1 MAVLML
7 MVVSGPGIVSASMG
21 VRVAHG
27 LQDGAGT
34 LLQHLH
40 DSGLQAPAT
49 RSRRPRPCVSPP
61 GSQDN
66 SPVTT
71 VASLAGGAYGG
82 GMAGPVAL
90 PADARSQERLE
101 WIADEVTEAAGE
113 ATLWKSRLTSAS
125 AERALAERMAAAIAG
140 EYRALIAAA
149 ASARQGSP
157 VKRQT
162 VARLRRELR
171 RISQRDYFPPPE
183 REEARKAVESLMSET
198 VLR

>member
-71 VASLAGGAYGG
+71 VALLAGGAYGG
-82 GMAGPVAL
+82 GMAGSVEWLLLAYRMPREPSTPRITVWRKLARLGVAKL
-90 PADARSQERLE
+90 GDGL
-101 WIADEVTEAAGE
+101 G
-113 ATLWKSRLTSAS
+113 
-125 AERALAERMAAAIAG
+125 ALAERMAAAIAG